1 MGNNMKE
8 VRPDEALAD
17 QEFGSGLR
25 TGPLLGGMA
34 IGVVFSFEG
43 SPKAGQPRFDKF
55 LAHLTEGHMKE
66 NFERLQ
72 EQVEEAK
79 RRHRVKSIEV
89 WLCYRDPASLRDDEG
104 MIWNSQ
110 MQNGECELIEG
121 IIEKTKALST
131 YVQLHSY
138 HVLQQKDMCVTEEG
152 KIRIRKL

>member
-1 MGNNMKE
+1 MKE

-34 IGVVFSFEG
+34 VGIVLSFEG
-43 SPKAGQPRFDKF
+43 SPKAGQPRSDKF

-66 NFERLQ
+66 TFESLQ
-72 EQVEEAK
+72 EQVEEAR
-79 RRHRVKSIEV
+79 RRHHVRSIEV
-89 WLCYRDPASLRDDEG
+89 WLCYRNPASLWDDDD

-110 MQNGECELIEG
+110 MLYGECELIEG

-131 YVQLHSY
+131 FVQLHSY
-138 HVLQQKDMCVTEEG
+138 HVLQKTDMCVTEEG
-152 KIRIRKL
+152 KIRIRRL